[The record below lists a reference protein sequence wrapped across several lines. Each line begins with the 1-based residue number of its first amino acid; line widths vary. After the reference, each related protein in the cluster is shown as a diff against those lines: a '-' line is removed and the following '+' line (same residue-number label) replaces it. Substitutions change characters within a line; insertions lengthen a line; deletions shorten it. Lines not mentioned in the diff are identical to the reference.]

1 VHKCDLVQA
10 DTPLAHTLLH
20 TYTLQVPVDRY
31 LLPGGLL
38 ASTLTM
44 TAQRSATTAATA
56 AAAAGSSSAGTA
68 HIQPLRGLVV
78 HVERANFTN
87 DTAYMQ
93 WAAIARAAGA
103 TVVTSLV
110 GDNDEQ
116 HDDSSSSNDDDANT
130 TASAAQ
136 QQQHV
141 VLCDNS
147 LLVGTAAAT
156 AIAGSSAAAASA
168 AASAAAGSSSSAKKS
183 KGKEKAKAKRTAA
196 AAVVQ
201 YQRAPT
207 DWAVQCILQGEQV
220 PIPTNEAPLLAS
232 VSRTDKQRY
241 TVGDY
246 VQYTDK
252 HSELSYGQ
260 ITSFNRDR
268 TGAVLTPLQLVKPDS
283 KMLQRSEARAVNV
296 LLNKLKEH
304 LLVLPASMY
313 RKVAYKGWEFP
324 LVYSLLDD
332 SSSSSSCSA
341 SSCSGSV
348 V

>member
-1 VHKCDLVQA
+1 
-10 DTPLAHTLLH
+10 
-20 TYTLQVPVDRY
+20 
-31 LLPGGLL
+31 
-38 ASTLTM
+38 M
-44 TAQRSATTAATA
+44 TAQRSTTAAAAA
-56 AAAAGSSSAGTA
+56 AAAAGSSAGTA
-68 HIQPLRGLVV
+68 HVQPLRGLVV

-87 DTAYMQ
+87 DTAHMQ

-103 TVVTSLV
+103 TVITSLV

-136 QQQHV
+136 QQLQHV

-147 LLVGTAAAT
+147 LLDGTAAAT
-156 AIAGSSAAAASA
+156 AIAGSSSA
-168 AASAAAGSSSSAKKS
+168 AASAASSSGSTKKS
-183 KGKEKAKAKRTAA
+183 KGKAKAKAKRAAAA

-201 YQRAPT
+201 YKRAPT
-207 DWAVQCILQGEQV
+207 DWAVQCMLQGAQV

-232 VSRTDKQRY
+232 VSRTASVSDTDKKRY

-246 VQYTDK
+246 VQCTDK
-252 HSELSYGQ
+252 QNELSYGQ
-260 ITSFNRDR
+260 ITSFNKER
-268 TGAVLTPLQLVKPDS
+268 TAAVLTPLQLVKPDS
-283 KMLQRSEARAVNV
+283 KLLQRSEARAVTV
-296 LLNKLKEH
+296 PLNKLKEH

-348 V
+348 I